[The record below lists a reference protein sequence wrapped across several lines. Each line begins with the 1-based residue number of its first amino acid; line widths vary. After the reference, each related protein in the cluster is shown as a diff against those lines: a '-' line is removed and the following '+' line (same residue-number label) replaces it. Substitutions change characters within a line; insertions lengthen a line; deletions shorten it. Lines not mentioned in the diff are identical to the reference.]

1 MPRKLDARGLGLAA
15 LVVTGCIFSADYHGH
30 YTCSDGVCPSGLV
43 CSTTKTC
50 VAPGDAML
58 IDAPKLDAPPAALT
72 CADPGPVPAAG
83 GMTSGTTAGRTST
96 IAATCAAT
104 IMNGPDAI
112 YRVPL
117 ASAATITLTITGGY
131 PVNAY
136 VIAPCAPLP
145 ATPACLGNTFAAA
158 GSPAVIN
165 APGAGDYF
173 VIVDGINAA
182 LFGTYLLG
190 VTVN

>member
-1 MPRKLDARGLGLAA
+1 MPRKLDARVLGLAA
-15 LVVTGCIFSADYHGH
+15 MAATGCIFSADYHGH

-43 CSTTKTC
+43 CSATRTC

-58 IDAPKLDAPPAALT
+58 VDAPMFDAPPAALT
-72 CADPGPVPAAG
+72 CADPGPFPAAG
-83 GMTSGTTAGRTST
+83 GMTSGTTASRTST
-96 IAATCAAT
+96 IAATCSAT

-112 YRVPL
+112 YRVQL

-136 VIAPCAPLP
+136 VIAPCATLP
-145 ATPACLGNTFAAA
+145 ATPVCIGNTFAAA

-165 APGAGDYF
+165 APAAGDYF
-173 VIVDGINAA
+173 VVVDGINAGLSGA
-182 LFGTYLLG
+182 YMLG